1 MSKVTETIFKNK
13 NYLIPMADIQFLEY
27 ENNGMSA
34 VVVMKNSQ
42 WSNHNIHGY
51 DYWLN
56 PLNISG
62 KDLKDL
68 EQAYCQYRHELD
80 EVNIGSDEN
89 E

>member
-1 MSKVTETIFKNK
+1 MSKITETIFKNK

-51 DYWLN
+51 DY
-56 PLNISG
+56 
-62 KDLKDL
+62 
-68 EQAYCQYRHELD
+68 
-80 EVNIGSDEN
+80 
-89 E
+89 